1 LHRRS
6 FAPVY
11 LSEPDAQMEMLLD
24 EFAPLDDVEAELME
38 EARA

>member
-1 LHRRS
+1 
-6 FAPVY
+6 
-11 LSEPDAQMEMLLD
+11 MEMLLD